1 MGMGTALQTVM
12 PRGKTGAMRRSH
24 GSILIVDDDELI
36 RDLFLEIFRSEGL
49 PIRAAASGR
58 DALAMVKE
66 SVPAL
71 VIVDVSLPD
80 QDGIVLLEAAQ
91 MIDPR
96 IIGVIMTGAPTI
108 ELAVRAMKAGATDF
122 LMKPIQNDVV
132 LMTARRLLELHRLR
146 SENTVLKHAAVRSGA
161 VRLASLPLQTFGDD
175 GSLRGEDGLT
185 EFERGVAE
193 GTQSAEVERRHER
206 AVFTDVVR
214 AYEGA
219 RSSLRRTFEDEVV
232 ALAFHIATKVLHD
245 AAETCKDQIVAQAKS
260 AVGALRE
267 AGAVVLRV
275 HPADA
280 PALAAAQAELAAQ
293 RDLALTLKIE
303 PVLGLA
309 RGSCLLHTA
318 NRVVDASLDA
328 QLLRLGSALKNRT
341 AHES

>member
-1 MGMGTALQTVM
+1 M
-12 PRGKTGAMRRSH
+12 PREKTGDTRRPH
-24 GSILIVDDDELI
+24 GSILIVDDDALI
-36 RDLFLEIFRSEGL
+36 RDLFLEIFRPEGVFV
-49 PIRAAASGR
+49 RAAASAR
-58 DALAMVKE
+58 EALAMVKQ

-71 VIVDVSLPD
+71 LIVDVSLPD
-80 QDGIVLLEAAQ
+80 QDGIALLEAAQ
-91 MIDPR
+91 IIDTR
-96 IIGVIMTGAPTI
+96 IIGVVMTGAPTI

-146 SENTVLKHAAVRSGA
+146 AENTVLKHAAVRSGA
-161 VRLASLPLQTFGDD
+161 VRLLSVPMQTFGDD

-193 GTQSAEVERRHER
+193 GRRNAEEERRHER
-206 AVFTDVVR
+206 AMFADVMR
-214 AYEGA
+214 AFEAA

-232 ALAFHIATKVLHD
+232 ALAFHIATKVLHE
-245 AAETCKDQIVAQAKS
+245 AANTCRDQIVVQAKS
-260 AVGALRE
+260 AVGAVRE
-267 AGAVVLRV
+267 PGVVVIRV

-280 PALAAAQAELAAQ
+280 PALTAAQADLAAQ

-303 PVLGLA
+303 PVAGLV

-318 NRVVDASLDA
+318 NRVIDASLDA

-341 AHES
+341 ERES

>member
-1 MGMGTALQTVM
+1 MGAGTALQTVM
-12 PRGKTGAMRRSH
+12 PRGKTGDVRRSH

-36 RDLFLEIFRSEGL
+36 RDLFLEIFRPEGVSV
-49 PIRAAASGR
+49 RVAASAR
-58 DALAMVKE
+58 EAIAMVKQ
-66 SVPAL
+66 SAPAL
-71 VIVDVSLPD
+71 LIVDISLPD
-80 QDGIVLLEAAQ
+80 QDGIALLEAAQ
-91 MIDPR
+91 IIDTR
-96 IIGVIMTGAPTI
+96 IIGVVMTGAPTV

-146 SENTVLKHAAVRSGA
+146 AENTVLKHAAVRSGA

-185 EFERGVAE
+185 EFERGMAE
-193 GTQSAEVERRHER
+193 GSRNAEAERRQER
-206 AVFTDVVR
+206 AVFADVVR
-214 AYEGA
+214 AFEAA

-232 ALAFHIATKVLHD
+232 SLAFHIATKVLHE
-245 AAETCKDQIVAQAKS
+245 AAESCKDQIVAQAKS
-260 AVGALRE
+260 AVGAVRE
-267 AGAVVLRV
+267 AGAVVIRV

-280 PALAAAQAELAAQ
+280 PTLTAAHAELAAQ

-318 NRVVDASLDA
+318 NRVIDASLDA

-341 AHES
+341 ECES